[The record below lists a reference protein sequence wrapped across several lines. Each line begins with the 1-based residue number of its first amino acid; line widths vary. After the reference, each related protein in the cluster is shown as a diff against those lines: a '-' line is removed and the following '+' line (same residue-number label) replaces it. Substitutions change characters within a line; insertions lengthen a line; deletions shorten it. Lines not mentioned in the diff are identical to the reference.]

1 MQQVSI
7 TYVDNSQFANVL
19 DVTHA
24 KRNLNGIASVNS
36 ILLDFEARQR
46 DILFDNTIWLLMLL
60 LVMPLNELMQILLNL
75 NLVTTLRIMLQIV
88 K

>member
-7 TYVDNSQFANVL
+7 TYVVNSQFANVL

-46 DILFDNTIWLLMLL
+46 DILFDNTM
-60 LVMPLNELMQILLNL
+60 VAN
-75 NLVTTLRIMLQIV
+75 VV
-88 K
+88 VSHAFK